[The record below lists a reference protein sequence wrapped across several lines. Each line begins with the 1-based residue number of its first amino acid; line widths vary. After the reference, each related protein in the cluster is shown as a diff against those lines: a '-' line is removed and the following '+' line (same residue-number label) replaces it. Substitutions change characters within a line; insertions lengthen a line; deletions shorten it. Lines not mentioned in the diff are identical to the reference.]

1 MNKKVS
7 KLLAL
12 AMAFVLVLSMA
23 GVAFAETFY
32 TASGYAYAT
41 DAVNV
46 RSGPDTSYSVL
57 GYFSRVDQ
65 VTVTGTVSTGWTQV
79 RLPGGVLGYVNS
91 SYLSS
96 TYPSGS
102 YYPAP
107 VPSGTNFRVTTAALN
122 IRTGPGTNYSVI
134 GVLRKGDQVTRIGQS
149 GKWFQI
155 ASSNGSQAWVSS
167 KYLASTDGGYD
178 YVEDTVSTTMYA
190 TTGVNI
196 RSGPGTKYSIV
207 GGLNRGDRVTK
218 IGKSGNW
225 TKISW
230 GSGSAYVYSKYLQGS
245 CVSGGSGSGWYQP
258 APSSYT
264 RYTTS
269 LLNVR
274 TGPDTSY
281 SSLGTVGQG
290 QSVTCVGTSGD
301 WTKIIWGGNYGYVYT
316 AYLSSTYYGNVCPGG
331 SGWYNGW
338 YYGSNVLW
346 GSDQVYLQRSADL
359 YSTNN
364 ASTTNYVRTLS
375 QGTRVTLVSIE
386 SNGWAKVMYGGSVYY
401 VASSALAYV
410 N

>member
-12 AMAFVLVLSMA
+12 AMAFVLVLSMV

-32 TASGYAYAT
+32 TASGYAYAN

-57 GYFSRVDQ
+57 GYFSRGDQ
-65 VTVTGTVSTGWTQV
+65 VTITGTVSTGWTQV
-79 RLPGGVLGYVNS
+79 RLPGGVLGYVKS

-96 TYPSGS
+96 SYPSSS
-102 YYPAP
+102 YYPVT
-107 VPSGTNFRVTTAALN
+107 VPSGTNFRVTTSALN
-122 IRTGPGTNYSVI
+122 IRTGPGTGYSVI
-134 GVLRKGDQVTRIGQS
+134 GVLKKGDQVTRIGQN
-149 GKWFQI
+149 GKWFKI
-155 ASSNGSQAWVSS
+155 ATSNGSEAWVSS
-167 KYLASTDGGYD
+167 KYLSSTDGSYA
-178 YVEDTVSTTMYA
+178 YVEDTASTTMYA

-196 RSGPGTKYSIV
+196 RSGPSTKYSIV

-230 GSGSAYVYSKYLQGS
+230 GSSSAYVYSKYLQGAA
-245 CVSGGSGSGWYQP
+245 VSGSGSGYYQP
-258 APSSYT
+258 ASSSYT
-264 RYTTS
+264 RYATG

-274 TGPDTSY
+274 SGPDTSY
-281 SSLGTVGQG
+281 SILGTMSQG
-290 QSVTCVGTSGD
+290 QSVTCVGTSGN
-301 WTKIIWGGNYGYVYT
+301 WTKIVWGGNYGYVYT

-331 SGWYNGW
+331 SGWY
-338 YYGSNVLW
+338 YGSNVLW

-359 YSTNN
+359 YSTSN
-364 ASTTNYVRTLS
+364 ASLTNYVRTLS
-375 QGTRVTLVSIE
+375 QGTRVTLVSME
-386 SNGWAKVMYGGSVYY
+386 SNGWAKVLYGGTVYY
-401 VASSALAYV
+401 VASGALAYV

>member
-46 RSGPDTSYSVL
+46 RSGPDSSYSVL
-57 GYFSRVDQ
+57 GYFSKGDQ
-65 VTVTGTVSTGWTQV
+65 VTITGTVSTGWTQV
-79 RLPGGVLGYVNS
+79 RLPGGVLGYVKS
-91 SYLSS
+91 SYLTSS
-96 TYPSGS
+96 YPSGS
-102 YYPAP
+102 YYPTP
-107 VPSGTNFRVTTAALN
+107 VPSGTTFRVTTSALN
-122 IRTGPGTNYSVI
+122 IRTGPGTGYSVV
-134 GVLRKGDQVTRIGQS
+134 GVLKKGDQVTRIGQN
-149 GKWFQI
+149 GKWFKI
-155 ASSNGSQAWVSS
+155 ATSNGSEAWVSS
-167 KYLASTDGGYD
+167 KYLSSTDGSYV
-178 YVEDTVSTTMYA
+178 YVEDTASTTMYA

-230 GSGSAYVYSKYLQGS
+230 GSGSAYVYSQYLQGS
-245 CVSGGSGSGWYQP
+245 AAVSGGYQP
-258 APSSYT
+258 SSSSYT
-264 RYTTS
+264 RYATG

-274 TGPDTSY
+274 SGPDTSY
-281 SSLGTVGQG
+281 GILGTIGQG
-290 QSVTCVGTSGD
+290 QSVTCVGTSGN
-301 WTKIIWGGNYGYVYT
+301 WTKIVWGGNYGYVYT

-331 SGWYNGW
+331 SGWYGP
-338 YYGSNVLW
+338 YYGNNVLW

-364 ASTTNYVRTLS
+364 SSLVNYVRTLS
-375 QGTRVTLVSIE
+375 QGTRVTLVSME
-386 SNGWAKVMYGGSVYY
+386 SNGWAKVMYGGTVYY
-401 VASSALAYV
+401 VASGALAYV